1 MLPELLL
8 LISWSTLLGFY
19 CYWTGRRHG
28 EESLA
33 VLLDEIDHQQR
44 VIDDLT
50 DVVLGAKPAHPA
62 IRRAV

>member
-1 MLPELLL
+1 MLSQTLL
-8 LISWSTLLGFY
+8 LISWSGALAFY

-28 EESLA
+28 ENCRA

-44 VIDDLT
+44 LIDDLT
-50 DVVLGAKPAHPA
+50 DVVLGGKPAHPA